1 MKSLVTSIFALTLSA
16 GVALAQEDLSKQL
29 PEGAMKPTNLN
40 ALGSQMKDRMT
51 DIVLGDEE
59 VQNEDGSSSEG
70 LSLFAG
76 DAGESA
82 DILEIKK
89 IARELDTQRALML
102 QIASLQKDLISFAQD
117 DPAAAYKSRLPTS
130 VCEYAIESRF
140 CDAMTNSFQKRTI
153 VTQEN

>member
-1 MKSLVTSIFALTLSA
+1 MKSLIISIFAIALTA
-16 GVALAQEDLSKQL
+16 GAALAQDDLSQQL
-29 PEGAMKPTNLN
+29 PEGAMKPANLN

-51 DIVLGDEE
+51 DIVLGEE
-59 VQNEDGSSSEG
+59 DIKGEDGPSSEG

-76 DAGESA
+76 DDGEAA

-102 QIASLQKDLISFAQD
+102 QIASLQSDLISFAQD

-130 VCEYAIESRF
+130 VCEYAIEIRF
-140 CDAMTNSFQKRTI
+140 CNAMTNSFQKRAIITR
-153 VTQEN
+153 EN

>member
-1 MKSLVTSIFALTLSA
+1 
-16 GVALAQEDLSKQL
+16 
-29 PEGAMKPTNLN
+29 
-40 ALGSQMKDRMT
+40 MT
-51 DIVLGDEE
+51 DIVLGEE
-59 VQNEDGSSSEG
+59 DIKGEDGPSSEG

-76 DAGESA
+76 DDGEAA

-102 QIASLQKDLISFAQD
+102 QIASLQSDLISFAQD

-140 CDAMTNSFQKRTI
+140 CNAMTNSFQKRAIITR
-153 VTQEN
+153 EN